1 MVPLELQRRAVPEER
16 RFEARVT
23 PQGSRESSRGEPRAG
38 MTAETGSSEPARLG
52 SALVQPDRGGPGR
65 TLGRRAIA
73 LDRSR
78 ETGCAGTGC
87 GRTAGRVRS
96 ADGAE
101 HDCSRG
107 VPRTWPPGSASRA
120 SRVGAALVSGS
131 PPDRLHRTSAR
142 SGQGGRA
149 VERVRGV
156 GRPAFARV
164 GAEAGQGLAASVTGW
179 GRASGARRPGASRP
193 VRWPVAI
200 ARGRGS
206 SVRPRHRSSSP
217 TGPAGGSRRD
227 SPKGIG
233 LIATTE
239 PRIPASRNRFIRT
252 LQSPEGDWADCDG
265 ILVGDSA
272 PTGRGGSCNPLKGI
286 GLIATRPSCPGP
298 QPAGIP

>member
-23 PQGSRESSRGEPRAG
+23 PQGRRESSRSEPRAW

-52 SALVQPDRGGPGR
+52 PALVQPDRRGPG
-65 TLGRRAIA
+65 GRWAAGRSRWIGAGGSA
-73 LDRSR
+73 SR

-149 VERVRGV
+149 VERVRGS

-164 GAEAGQGLAASVTGW
+164 GAEARQGLAASVTGW
-179 GRASGARRPGASRP
+179 GRASGARCTGASRP
-193 VRWPVAI
+193 VRRPVAI
-200 ARGRGS
+200 ARGRGEQRAAEPTI
-206 SVRPRHRSSSP
+206 VVADRS
-217 TGPAGGSRRD
+217 RWW
-227 SPKGIG
+227 
-233 LIATTE
+233 IA
-239 PRIPASRNRFIRT
+239 S
-252 LQSPEGDWADCDG
+252 
-265 ILVGDSA
+265 
-272 PTGRGGSCNPLKGI
+272 
-286 GLIATRPSCPGP
+286 
-298 QPAGIP
+298 